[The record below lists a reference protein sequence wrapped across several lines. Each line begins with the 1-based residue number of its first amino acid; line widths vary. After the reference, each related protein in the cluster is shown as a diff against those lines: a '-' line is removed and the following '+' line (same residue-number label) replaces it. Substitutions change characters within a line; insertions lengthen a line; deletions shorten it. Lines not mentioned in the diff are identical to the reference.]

1 MTRQWEEFTHKSDYR
16 TEMLRIS
23 LNGHGHFH
31 LNQKAVDA
39 LGNCEAIVLMFEKS
53 ERLIALRPSS
63 ADVEHSYRLARHGSP
78 SNYSIRAKS
87 FCNYYGIR
95 VGDSIVFN
103 DVVVDDGMIVL
114 SLDNVT
120 EVVRRTRA
128 SDFPLRFPDPPRSVS
143 RPKFTTM
150 LRMRSTNEE

>member
-1 MTRQWEEFTHKSDYR
+1 MTWQWEEFTHKSDYR
-16 TEMLRIS
+16 SEMVRVS

-39 LGNCEAIVLMFEKS
+39 LGSCEAVVLLFEKS
-53 ERLIALRPSS
+53 ERLIALKPS
-63 ADVEHSYRLARHGSP
+63 APDVEHSYRLTRQGNSQ
-78 SNYSIRAKS
+78 NYFIRAKS

-103 DVVVDDGMIVL
+103 DVIVDEGMIVL
-114 SLDNVT
+114 ALDKVT
-120 EVVRRTRA
+120 EVVRRSRA
-128 SDFPLRFPDPPRSVS
+128 SEFPIRFPDPPRSVP

-150 LRMRSTNEE
+150 LRMRSSNEE